1 VKRIQQYIGNETF
14 MLTYGDGVA
23 DIDLKALVEY
33 HRNKGKY
40 ATITAVQPS
49 GKFGA
54 LNLSEDGTIK
64 SFIEKPVGDGGW
76 VNGGFMVMKP
86 EVFDYI
92 KGDETVLEREPLENL
107 AKDGQ
112 LCAYKHRGFWQPMDT
127 MRDKNTLES
136 LWSSGKAP
144 WKIWN

>member
-1 VKRIQQYIGNETF
+1 
-14 MLTYGDGVA
+14 
-23 DIDLKALVEY
+23 
-33 HRNKGKY
+33 
-40 ATITAVQPS
+40 
-49 GKFGA
+49 
-54 LNLSEDGTIK
+54 
-64 SFIEKPVGDGGW
+64 
-76 VNGGFMVMKP
+76 MVMEP

-92 KGDETVLEREPLENL
+92 KGDETILEREPLENL

-112 LCAYKHRGFWQPMDT
+112 LCAYKHRGFWQSMDT